1 MGYKDAPPI
10 RYRGPSISETIM
22 EANANMLGYLT
33 TPGFLKALYAG
44 NAVSSHEPPS
54 KPDDIQSSPRP
65 ELTPDNASSYG
76 TPAPSTT
83 SASDNPL

>member
-10 RYRGPSISETIM
+10 RYRGPSISETIT

-44 NAVSSHEPPS
+44 NAVSSHEPRHLSPMT
-54 KPDDIQSSPRP
+54 SSRP
-65 ELTPDNASSYG
+65 QDLD
-76 TPAPSTT
+76 
-83 SASDNPL
+83 